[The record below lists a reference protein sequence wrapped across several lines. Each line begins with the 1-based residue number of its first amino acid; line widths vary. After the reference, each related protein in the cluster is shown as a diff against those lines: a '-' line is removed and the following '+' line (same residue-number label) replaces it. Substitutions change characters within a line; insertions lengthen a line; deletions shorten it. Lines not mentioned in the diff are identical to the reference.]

1 MEAVY
6 LERTNIFL
14 AKEEVKGEEGNE
26 EEEEEQER
34 GGGGD
39 GRVDGDD
46 DVEGR

>member
-1 MEAVY
+1 M
-6 LERTNIFL
+6 
-14 AKEEVKGEEGNE
+14 KGEEGNE

-34 GGGGD
+34 GVGGD